1 MKVLQKKTSKK
12 MNTKLVSMGVMALA
26 LCSCAGKKQAG
37 VSAAEIEQIPTVKV
51 TQARKD
57 AVEIDQKYS
66 VTLQAYAVN
75 NIAPQSNSRI
85 IKINAEIGDFVKK
98 GQVLAQM
105 DKAQLEQAELQLN
118 NLKSEYDRS
127 KALYE
132 KGGVSKSDFESVEL
146 QYKVSNSTYENLL
159 MNTILESPLDG
170 VVSARNYDQGDMY
183 SMSSPLY
190 VVQQINPMKAL
201 VNVSEKDYS
210 LLKKGAKVEFTA
222 EAIPGKTFIGE
233 VSRIY
238 PTIDA
243 STHTVT
249 AEVSIPNAKY
259 ELRPGMYSNARLV
272 FGVANS
278 IIIPDSAVQKQQGSG
293 VRNVYVLKA
302 DNTVELRNVELGRHI
317 GDEYVINSGIE
328 EGESVVVSGQ
338 SALKSGIKVKV
349 IK

>member
-1 MKVLQKKTSKK
+1 

-26 LCSCAGKKQAG
+26 LCSCAGKKQAE
-37 VSAAEIEQIPTVKV
+37 VSASQSEQIPTVKV
-51 TQARKD
+51 TQAKKE

-85 IKINAEIGDFVKK
+85 IKINAEVGDFVKK

-146 QYKVSNSTYENLL
+146 QYKVANTTYENLL
-159 MNTILESPLDG
+159 TNTILESPLDG
-170 VVSARNYDQGDMY
+170 VVTARNYDQGDMY

-201 VNVSEKDYS
+201 VSVSEKDYS
-210 LLKKGAKVEFTA
+210 LLKKGAKVEFTT
-222 EAIPGKTFIGE
+222 EAIPGKTFTGE

-249 AEVSIPNAKY
+249 AEVSIPNGKF

-272 FGVANS
+272 FGVTNS
-278 IIIPDSAVQKQQGSG
+278 VIVPDAAVQKQQGSG
-293 VRNVYVLKA
+293 VRSVYVLKS

-317 GDEYVINSGIE
+317 GDEYVITSGIE